1 MPISSGLPATG
12 SFYSRVSNL
21 VMYQLV
27 NNVTPVSLTN
37 PTAATDL
44 MTFLLPLNPSGNGNI
59 INDISHGLLVYAAGS
74 YNVAASSTLVF
85 TIKLGT
91 VTIATFT
98 TASQTNTS
106 VALNWQLNLNIT
118 TQAVGS
124 SGAVEVHGT
133 LVFDSGATL
142 AAASTTF
149 SDSNT
154 AVSSAIDLTQP
165 ALLEVMANLG
175 TGNSSSTVS
184 QRVLR
189 LIVLQ

>member
-12 SFYSRVSNL
+12 SFWSRASNV
-21 VMYQLV
+21 VMYQLI
-27 NNVTPVSLTN
+27 NNATPVTLTN

-44 MTFLLPLNPSGNGNI
+44 MTFQLPLNPAGNGNI
-59 INDISHGLLVYAAGS
+59 INDVGHGLSIYAAGS

-98 TASQTNTS
+98 TASQTNTA
-106 VALNWQLNLNIT
+106 VALNWRLDFDVT
-118 TQAVGS
+118 TVAVGS
-124 SGAVEVHGT
+124 SGTVEAHGKLT
-133 LVFDSGATL
+133 FDSGATL
-142 AAASTTF
+142 AAAANIF
-149 SDSNT
+149 MDSKK

-165 ALLEVMANLG
+165 ALLEIMANLG
-175 TGNSSSTVS
+175 TGNASSTVS

-189 LIVLQ
+189 VIALQ

>member
-21 VMYQLV
+21 VMYALV
-27 NNVTPVSLTN
+27 NNTTPITLTN

-44 MTFLLPLNPSGNGNI
+44 MTFLLPLNPAGNGNI
-59 INDISHGLLVYAAGS
+59 INDGAHGLSIYAAGS
-74 YNVAASSTLVF
+74 YNVAAASTLVF

-98 TASQTNTS
+98 TASQTNTA
-106 VALNWQLNLNIT
+106 VALNWRLNFDIT
-118 TQAVGS
+118 TVSPGT
-124 SGAVEVHGT
+124 SGTVEAHGALT
-133 LVFDSGATL
+133 FDSGATL
-142 AAASTTF
+142 PAAASTF
-149 SDSNT
+149 LDGNT

-165 ALLEVMANLG
+165 ALLEIMANLG
-175 TGNSSSTVS
+175 TGNASSTIS

-189 LIVLQ
+189 IVVLQ